1 MEIALRHDW
10 HEGLN
15 PGLREKWD
23 AFQERKAKDHLELWE
38 RAKLGEKLPNKIYMP
53 VPYKEGVKCELCN
66 DVGYRHYWENGQEL
80 VEQCECF
87 NQIQFSRNMKKS
99 GANPNMT
106 FDTFFMDHD
115 YQKEMSMQAT
125 EYYLGGYLSGQWF
138 FVGGQV
144 GCGKTHICTAI
155 LHELIKVNL
164 GCRYMAWRSESVELK
179 ALIKEHQEYHY
190 RLDEL
195 KKTPVLYIDD
205 LWKTQQGTKP
215 TQADVNLAFEI
226 INHRYQDK
234 KYCTIISCEY
244 TTDELMKIDEAVGSR
259 IFERS
264 KGYRLEIEKDSAKNF
279 RLRDN

>member
-1 MEIALRHDW
+1 
-10 HEGLN
+10 
-15 PGLREKWD
+15 
-23 AFQERKAKDHLELWE
+23 
-38 RAKLGEKLPNKIYMP
+38 
-53 VPYKEGVKCELCN
+53 
-66 DVGYRHYWENGQEL
+66 
-80 VEQCECF
+80 
-87 NQIQFSRNMKKS
+87 
-99 GANPNMT
+99 
-106 FDTFFMDHD
+106 
-115 YQKEMSMQAT
+115 
-125 EYYLGGYLSGQWF
+125 
-138 FVGGQV
+138 
-144 GCGKTHICTAI
+144 
-155 LHELIKVNL
+155 
-164 GCRYMAWRSESVELK
+164 MAWRSESVELK

-226 INHRYQDK
+226 TNHRYQDK

-264 KGYRLEIEKDSAKNF
+264 KGYSLEIERDSAKNF